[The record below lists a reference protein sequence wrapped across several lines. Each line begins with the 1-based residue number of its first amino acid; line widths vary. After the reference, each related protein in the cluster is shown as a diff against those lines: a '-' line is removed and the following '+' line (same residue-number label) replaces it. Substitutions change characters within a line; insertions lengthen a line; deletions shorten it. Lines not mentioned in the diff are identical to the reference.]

1 MRGGLASAALL
12 AGALL
17 AAGCSSGGGDPAG
30 SASPRTPAST
40 SAAPATTSATA
51 STAVCHDVDALRTS
65 LSQLSHLSFGP
76 NALNKLKADLTKVK
90 DKLAALRARSGTEW
104 RTQINALSAA
114 LSKLQKTLGS
124 LNSQPS
130 ATAAAK
136 AVSTNLAAVTTAGAN
151 LLRTA
156 SIRCP
161 EASASPSA

>member
-1 MRGGLASAALL
+1 MRGGPASAALL

-17 AAGCSSGGGDPAG
+17 VVGCSSGGGGSAG
-30 SASPRTPAST
+30 SASPSTPASR

-51 STAVCHDVDALRTS
+51 SAAVCHDVDALRTS

-90 DKLAALRARSGTEW
+90 ENLAAVRATAGTQW
-104 RTQINALSAA
+104 QTQINALSSA

-136 AVSTNLAAVTTAGAN
+136 AVSTDLAAVTTAGSN
-151 LLRTA
+151 LLRAA
-156 SIRCP
+156 STRCP
-161 EASASPSA
+161 EATASPSA

>member
-1 MRGGLASAALL
+1 MRGGLARVGLL

-17 AAGCSSGGGDPAG
+17 VAGCSSGGNDSAG
-30 SASPRTPAST
+30 STSPSTPASS
-40 SAAPATTSATA
+40 SAAPAATPATTSA
-51 STAVCHDVDALRTS
+51 AVCHDVDALRTS
-65 LSQLSHLSFGP
+65 LGQLANLSYGP
-76 NALNKLKADLTKVK
+76 NALTKLKADLTKVK
-90 DKLAALRARSGTEW
+90 DNLAAVLDTAGTEW

-124 LNSQPS
+124 LNSQPN

-136 AVSTNLAAVTTAGAN
+136 AVSTDLAAVTTAGAN

-161 EASASPSA
+161 EASSSPSA

>member
-1 MRGGLASAALL
+1 MRGGLASSGLL

-17 AAGCSSGGGDPAG
+17 VAGCSSGGGGSAG
-30 SASPRTPAST
+30 SASPSTPASS

-51 STAVCHDVDALRTS
+51 SAAVCHDVDALRTS

-76 NALNKLKADLTKVK
+76 NALNKLKSDLTKVK
-90 DKLAALRARSGTEW
+90 DNLAALRARAGTEW
-104 RTQINALSAA
+104 RTQIDALSAA

-124 LNSQPS
+124 LNSQPN
-130 ATAAAK
+130 ATAGAK
-136 AVSTNLAAVTTAGAN
+136 AVSTDLAAVTTAGAN

-161 EASASPSA
+161 EATSSPSA